1 MAKRIAGKKSAG
13 KGRAGKKAKPA
24 AVSKVVKRDIKSL
37 QKGLKKEISLT
48 KKASKKAG
56 KQENQLDL
64 LAKEIEKLKKKKK
77 RSALSEYNKFMRQQ
91 IRKGLSFK
99 QAVMQWNK
107 RKKALAK
114 KTKKPTAYNVF
125 VSMQLKQGK
134 TMKQA
139 IAAWNRLKNPV
150 KRKRPVRKK
159 FVVAKPKSKALKKRP
174 AKRKRAKPRK
184 KPVKRKAAKP
194 KRKRPV
200 KRRAAKPRK
209 KRVLRRKLPVAKP
222 KRIVRRVTVEKPVIL
237 TKQVF
242 PKEEIVLLIEKAIE
256 KLSSAEKRVVVESK
270 AITAQEGEEL
280 CDEEVALR
288 MLNVYFSEI
297 ARYGLKRKLTL
308 DEVINAYFYA
318 LLRIERKGIEI
329 NEIKEAMLRKG
340 M

>member
-1 MAKRIAGKKSAG
+1 MAKRVAGKKSAG

-48 KKASKKAG
+48 KKVSRKAG

-99 QAVMQWNK
+99 QAVREWNK

-139 IAAWNRLKNPV
+139 IAAWNRLKNPA
-150 KRKRPVRKK
+150 KRKRPARKK
-159 FVVAKPKSKALKKRP
+159 FVIAKPKAKALKKRP

-184 KPVKRKAAKP
+184 KPVKR
-194 KRKRPV
+194 RI
-200 KRRAAKPRK
+200 AKPRK

-222 KRIVRRVTVEKPVIL
+222 RRIVRRITVEKPVIVA
-237 TKQVF
+237 KQVF

-256 KLSSAEKRVVVESK
+256 KLSSSEKRVVVESK
-270 AITAQEGEEL
+270 AISAQKGEEL